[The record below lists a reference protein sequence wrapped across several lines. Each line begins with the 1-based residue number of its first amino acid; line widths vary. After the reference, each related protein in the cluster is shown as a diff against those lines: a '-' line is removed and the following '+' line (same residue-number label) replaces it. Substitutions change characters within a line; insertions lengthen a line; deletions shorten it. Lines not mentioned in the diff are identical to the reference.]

1 MEGTAFLR
9 APCKNYFQ
17 SRFKLFGF
25 SSRKS
30 AETAA
35 GWPGCSF
42 SWEGARPRLSF
53 LSSHKYYSKLPLS
66 DRSFAERV
74 ACWARFGH
82 RFTLLLPWITSLLG
96 RDDAPPRPKAETA
109 PMAIWGGKRCER
121 KVIMERKYFHAWD
134 FMADCR
140 NDDFVTQRAESL
152 SRWGKGRWLGGLG
165 AGGILKFQS
174 IRGYLSSRFESIDW
188 KPLLLKA
195 KPLCFEIM
203 LILFRTIEK
212 NVESL
217 RFWDYF
223 LLRIKLNA
231 KILWGYFFLIL
242 GNIESKCYNMY

>member
-1 MEGTAFLR
+1 MEGTAILR

-121 KVIMERKYFHAWD
+121 KVNNNGKKIFSRLRFHGWLQKWWFCNATRGVVIA
-134 FMADCR
+134 MGK
-140 NDDFVTQRAESL
+140 RALIGGFGGWRDIEIPINKRLFIFSL
-152 SRWGKGRWLGGLG
+152 RINRLETTP
-165 AGGILKFQS
+165 
-174 IRGYLSSRFESIDW
+174 FEGETT
-188 KPLLLKA
+188 L
-195 KPLCFEIM
+195 

-212 NVESL
+212 ILSL
-217 RFWDYF
+217 RFFEIISY
-223 LLRIKLNA
+223 
-231 KILWGYFFLIL
+231 
-242 GNIESKCYNMY
+242 